1 MKNREQKTA
10 NSEQKA
16 GEQGFMLL
24 GLIVAVALI
33 LIVLS
38 VAASKEA
45 FTLRREREVES
56 ARRANQYVRAIQ
68 LYYKKFGSYPA
79 TIEQLENTNN
89 IRYLRQRY
97 VDPLTGKA
105 DYRLI
110 PVGQNKTTVKGF
122 FGEPLGGIAGPGL
135 GAAAGMQSNGIGG
148 AAGSS
153 GSFGSSG
160 AFGSSSAF
168 GATGANGSAGAPGAA
183 GSTDASGSSGAFGGS
198 SGFSGTSGFGSSSGL
213 GGSSGL
219 GSASGMQSQSATGF
233 SGSAGPFMGVGSSA
247 TGNSIIM
254 PNEQTTYQT
263 WEFLYDPR
271 IEQLKQAAA
280 LNGGGPDGMGGGTLG
295 QSPSSMG
302 QPPSGFGPS
311 QSGFGTSQSGFGQS
325 PSTGQSSSPNGTN
338 QPTSP

>member
-10 NSEQKA
+10 NSEQPA

-45 FTLRREREVES
+45 FTLRREREVGS

-68 LYYKKFGSYPA
+68 LYYKKFGSYPGS
-79 TIEQLENTNN
+79 IEQLEKTNN
-89 IRYLRQRY
+89 VRYLRQRY

-110 PVGQNKTTVKGF
+110 LVGQNKTTVKGF

-153 GSFGSSG
+153 GSFGSS
-160 AFGSSSAF
+160 SAF
-168 GATGANGSAGAPGAA
+168 GANGANGSAGAPGAA

-213 GGSSGL
+213 GGSSVL

-247 TGNSIIM
+247 TGTSIIT

-271 IEQLKQAAA
+271 IEQLKIAAA
-280 LNGGGPDGMGGGTLG
+280 LNGGADALGGGTLG

-302 QPPSGFGPS
+302 QPPSGFAPS
-311 QSGFGTSQSGFGQS
+311 QSGFGQPPS
-325 PSTGQSSSPNGTN
+325 STGQSTPSSNGS
-338 QPTSP
+338 TSTP

>member
-33 LIVLS
+33 LIALS

-122 FGEPLGGIAGPGL
+122 FGEPLGGIASSGL
-135 GAAAGMQSNGIGG
+135 GAAGGMQSTGIGG

-183 GSTDASGSSGAFGGS
+183 GSTDASGSSGSFGGS
-198 SGFSGTSGFGSSSGL
+198 SGFGGTSGFGSSSGL